1 MTAQVLR
8 YLFFLSCLGLVP
20 MTLLH
25 AQEEGDTTVAP
36 IHSEQLL
43 ESLLESDE
51 READNSELLD
61 QVEWLQEH
69 PLDLN
74 KASGVELS
82 SIPQLSSAEVS
93 AILNYRRLIKRFA
106 SVDQLSTMPDGGE
119 EILRKVRPF
128 VVVEGVAERRRT
140 DIALRTR
147 TSRDLQPRKGFRENA
162 FAGSSLKNYER
173 LTLAQGRQVQAGV
186 LFEKDAGERTS
197 DGFISGY
204 LSVSDWSFISRLVV
218 GDFVV
223 EAGQGL
229 VLWRSSALGKGSEAV
244 AVTKRNALTIQP
256 YRSTD
261 EFHFFRGAAL
271 TSEFT
276 MGEQAVAVSVF
287 ASRRALAATATES
300 SVSSFYEEGLFRTE
314 SERAR
319 KGALVEQLVGGRVE
333 VRSGNHWNFGG
344 SFYRSTFDKPIVA
357 ERLFEF
363 GGRTAVAGG
372 IDGEVRFG
380 GVVRSA
386 SRVTL
391 FGELARSE
399 GVAGVAGAVLS
410 FGRRTNVAALFRSY
424 SPRFVS
430 LHASGF
436 GERSDT
442 KNERGFY
449 VGAEVE
455 ISRGFRLTG
464 YLDHYAFP
472 WRTFSNPLPASGRDI
487 LVQCDAAP
495 SRSLRLILRY
505 ANKKQEST
513 ETSTDSLLRST
524 RPMVDRHQQK
534 LRLTAILQVGKNL
547 RLKGRAEAT
556 TVEYALLH
564 RSEKGFLF
572 YQDIQHKLSR
582 SFTLE
587 ARLIFFH
594 TDSYDSRVYE
604 YENDLRGVFANL
616 ALYGKGRRWYL
627 LMRWRVADIIWFSAK
642 YAETRKEGVTS
653 IGSGLTE
660 ILGDVDNRIG
670 VQVEITW

>member
-1 MTAQVLR
+1 MTARVLR

-20 MTLLH
+20 MMLLH
-25 AQEEGDTTVAP
+25 AQEEGDTTIAP
-36 IHSEQLL
+36 FRNEQLF

-51 READNSELLD
+51 SEADNSELLD

-74 KASGVELS
+74 KASAVEFS
-82 SIPQLSSAEVS
+82 SIPQLSSAEIS
-93 AILNYRRLIKRFA
+93 AIVNYRKLIKRFT
-106 SVDQLSTMPDGGE
+106 SVEQLSMMPDGGE

-128 VVVEGVAERRRT
+128 VVVEGAAEQGRT

-147 TSRDLQPRKGFRENA
+147 ALRDLQPRKGFRENS

-173 LTLAQGRQVQAGV
+173 LTLTPGQQVQAGV

-218 GDFVV
+218 GDFIV

-229 VLWRSSALGKGSEAV
+229 VLWRSSALSKGSEAITV
-244 AVTKRNALTIQP
+244 AKRNALAIQP

-261 EFHFFRGAAL
+261 EFHFFRGGAL
-271 TSEFT
+271 TSEFA
-276 MGEQAVAVSVF
+276 MGEQTVAVSVF
-287 ASRRALAATATES
+287 ASRRSLAATATES

-319 KGALVEQLVGGRVE
+319 KNALVEKLVGGRVE
-333 VRSGNHWNFGG
+333 VRSGNDWNFGG

-357 ERLFEF
+357 QRVFEF
-363 GGRTAVAGG
+363 SGRTAMAGG
-372 IDGEVRFG
+372 IDGEMRFG
-380 GVVRSA
+380 GVVGSA
-386 SRVTL
+386 SHVTL

-410 FGRRTNVAALFRSY
+410 FGRRTNVAALLRSY

-430 LHASGF
+430 LHANGF

-449 VGAEVE
+449 IGAEAE

-472 WRTFSNPLPASGRDI
+472 WRTFSTPLPASGRDI
-487 LVQCDAAP
+487 LVQCDA
-495 SRSLRLILRY
+495 SLTRTLDLVLRY
-505 ANKKQEST
+505 SHKKQESS
-513 ETSTDSLLRST
+513 ESSTDSLQRSI

-534 LRLTAILQVGKNL
+534 LRLTATLQAGKNL

-556 TVEYALLH
+556 TVTYPLLE

-616 ALYGKGRRWYL
+616 ALYGKGWRWYL
-627 LMRWRVADIIWFSAK
+627 LMRWRVADIISFSAK
-642 YAETRKEGVTS
+642 YAETRKEGVAS
-653 IGSGLTE
+653 LGSGLTE

-670 VQVEITW
+670 VQVEINW